1 MAHKVTI
8 PRLGWSMEEGTFAGW
23 KRRDGEFIRAGEPLF
38 ELEGEKA
45 VQEIEAVDSGVLQ
58 LAPDA
63 PAAGAVVAV
72 GRVIGYLLE
81 AGESPNGASPANA
94 TASATASASAN
105 ATAPATANTTTP
117 VASPSVRRLA
127 RELGVSLAAAAPTA
141 GADRI
146 TARDVRA
153 AAEARSARPAD
164 VQSIEARGG
173 SRSLTDTAANAD
185 IYAGRDAGRDANRD
199 ANRDSGPHGR
209 GAAPQSGRVRLHATP
224 RARRLARQL
233 GVELSTVVGS
243 GRHHR
248 IRERDVQA
256 ISTTSAANPL
266 ASQRLARPLEA
277 SASPRAMAAGAGE
290 PLSPVRRSIATNL
303 RRSRDETVPVTLHAR
318 ADAGNLVSLRD
329 QFRAGRSGSPA
340 DGRPVPSYTDLL
352 VKLAAAVL
360 RHHPRFAQRWHQ
372 GTLVAPR
379 SWDIG
384 VAVDTEEG
392 LVVPVVRDVPAL
404 RISELA
410 VRVKD
415 LAERARGRRLR
426 AEEMDGG
433 VFTVSTL
440 GSLGVE
446 TFTPIIRWPEVAIL
460 GVGEIRREPRVV
472 AEDRIEP
479 RWTIRLSLSFDHCAN
494 DGAPAARFLK
504 DLSSAIENP
513 AAWLLE

>member
-45 VQEIEAVDSGVLQ
+45 VQEIEAVDSGVLR

-63 PAAGAVVAV
+63 PAAGSVVAV
-72 GRVIGYLLE
+72 GRVIGFLLE
-81 AGESPNGASPANA
+81 DNETAPNAPPAAASNAEPTERKPGSPTTPSTANA
-94 TASATASASAN
+94 AA
-105 ATAPATANTTTP
+105 P

-127 RELGVSLAAAAPTA
+127 RELGVPLAAAAPAA

-153 AAEARSARPAD
+153 VAES
-164 VQSIEARGG
+164 RGAE
-173 SRSLTDTAANAD
+173 SRGAVA
-185 IYAGRDAGRDANRD
+185 
-199 ANRDSGPHGR
+199 R
-209 GAAPQSGRVRLHATP
+209 GAAPRSGRVRLHATP
-224 RARRLARQL
+224 RARRLARQA
-233 GVELSTVVGS
+233 GVELSTVIGS

-248 IRERDVQA
+248 IRERDVRA
-256 ISTTSAANPL
+256 SLVSSVDMRAAAPV
-266 ASQRLARPLEA
+266 
-277 SASPRAMAAGAGE
+277 AADSVGVGE
-290 PLSPVRRSIATNL
+290 PLSSVRRTIAGNL
-303 RRSRDETVPVTLHAR
+303 RRSRDESVSVTLHAR

-329 QFRAGRSGSPA
+329 QFRAGRGGSTA
-340 DGRPVPSYTDLL
+340 EIRQVPSYTDLL

-360 RHHPRFAQRWHQ
+360 RRHPRFAQRWHH
-372 GTLVAPR
+372 GTLVAPQ

-384 VAVDTEEG
+384 VAVDTEQG

-410 VRVKD
+410 ARVKD
-415 LAERARGRRLR
+415 LAERARERRLR

-460 GVGEIRREPRVV
+460 GVGEIRREPCVV
-472 AEDRIEP
+472 ADDRIEP

-504 DLSSAIENP
+504 DLCLAIENP